1 MPQLLMYIGGRGTN
15 QIAGFVIKTLGC
27 DWDTENSAPILN
39 SVKTKNTGELLYQG
53 LYRPYNYDI
62 YVYFNINRPCELR

>member
-15 QIAGFVIKTLGC
+15 QIAGFVIKALAC

-39 SVKTKNTGELLYQG
+39 SVKQGTQENYINTFI
-53 LYRPYNYDI
+53 DHI
-62 YVYFNINRPCELR
+62 